1 MTSEGSVSLFSLQ
14 NIDNLPDYVRR
25 APSLNI
31 FKSMLDE
38 VNLNIRVECDCDF
51 CT

>member
-1 MTSEGSVSLFSLQ
+1 MVRVPTVFLVH
-14 NIDNLPDYVRR
+14 DVRR

-38 VNLNIRVECDCDF
+38 VNLTTSVECDCNF